1 MNFIYRKRRLD
12 VFSAISSKNHGEE
25 VDSEAE
31 DLANLDVL
39 QRKSS
44 LLTID
49 TTANNQDSERLTK
62 QMVSHLGPEMDEQKF
77 EDVDVDINPIQSP
90 AALVP
95 RGNKKTNKA
104 KRKYAM
110 KGAAQ

>member
-1 MNFIYRKRRLD
+1 
-12 VFSAISSKNHGEE
+12 
-25 VDSEAE
+25 
-31 DLANLDVL
+31 
-39 QRKSS
+39 
-44 LLTID
+44 
-49 TTANNQDSERLTK
+49 
-62 QMVSHLGPEMDEQKF
+62 MVEQKF
-77 EDVDVDINPIQSP
+77 EDVEVDVNPIQSP

>member
-12 VFSAISSKNHGEE
+12 VFSAISSQDHGEE

-44 LLTID
+44 LLTVD
-49 TTANNQDSERLTK
+49 TTAHHQDSERPTK
-62 QMVSHLGPEMDEQKF
+62 LLISRLGPEMVEQKF
-77 EDVDVDINPIQSP
+77 EDVEVDVNPIQSP